1 MAMSRAGLAV
11 GAIATIALAG
21 CGGGNGNT
29 GNEVHG
35 GARVVVA
42 EHHRERADGALYV
55 EGAVQYVEL
64 IASGARDPAVK
75 LELAGAAAVRNV
87 NPGDY
92 RVVSYTRTCSGTCT
106 QDLDSPSEH
115 CEHNMSIRRGETR
128 RLRVVTVVGR
138 RCAIRIAAG

>member
-55 EGAVQYVEL
+55 EGAVQFRGMGFPEQE
-64 IASGARDPAVK
+64 I
-75 LELAGAAAVRNV
+75 
-87 NPGDY
+87 
-92 RVVSYTRTCSGTCT
+92 VVSGTVRSVSSGRAVVAVEAA
-106 QDLDSPSEH
+106 QGD
-115 CEHNMSIRRGETR
+115 NRIIRNAEAEI
-128 RLRVVTVVGR
+128 LLED
-138 RCAIRIAAG
+138 